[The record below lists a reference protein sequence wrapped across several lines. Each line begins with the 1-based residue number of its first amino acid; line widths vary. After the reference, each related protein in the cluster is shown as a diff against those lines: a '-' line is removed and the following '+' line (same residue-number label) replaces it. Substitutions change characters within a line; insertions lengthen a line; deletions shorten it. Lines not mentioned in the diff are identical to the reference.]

1 MTSTWLRECAL
12 TLAIAASGGVLAGTA
27 GIPAGWLAGPMIA
40 VAAAAVLRV
49 PVTMP
54 ASLRD
59 GAFAILGTMI
69 GTTVDRSTLE
79 ALPEWPVSVAGLVI
93 GIAVMLAVIPAW
105 LHRLHGIDRKTARMC
120 AMPGAMGFVILHAIE
135 TGADSRRVAIM
146 QILRLTTM
154 LLVVPG
160 LFAIIYGTGPLQS
173 SGGDVPS
180 LSWPVALGL
189 VAAGYAVFPLARR
202 LRFPAPAFFA
212 PMCLSAG
219 LSLTGWFDRGSLPL
233 ELMLPALVVS
243 GAAIGSRFRGT
254 SPRYLV
260 ESVRAGLGSV
270 ILAVAITGMLAWAVA
285 GITSFPFLQ
294 VLLAYAPGG
303 IEMMTVLSLSLGLD
317 PAFVAGHQLLRFL
330 AVCLILPFLVTR
342 S

>member
-1 MTSTWLRECAL
+1 MTATWLRDCAL
-12 TLAIAASGGVLAGTA
+12 TLAIAAAGGVLAGTA

-49 PVTMP
+49 PVAMP

-59 GAFAILGTMI
+59 GAFVILGTMI
-69 GTTVDRSTLE
+69 GTTVDRRTLE
-79 ALPEWPVSVAGLVI
+79 SLPEWPVSVAGLVI
-93 GIAVMLAVIPAW
+93 GIAIMLAVIPAW

-146 QILRLTTM
+146 QILRLCTM
-154 LLVVPG
+154 LLMVPG
-160 LFAIIYGTGPLQS
+160 LFAVIYGTGPLQT
-173 SGGDVPS
+173 SGDGPP

-189 VAAGYAVFPLARR
+189 VAAGFAAFPLARR
-202 LRFPAPAFFA
+202 LRLPAPAFFA

-243 GAAIGSRFRGT
+243 GAAIGSRFRDT
-254 SPRYLV
+254 SPRYLL

-270 ILAVAITGMLAWAVA
+270 VLAVAITGTLAWVVA
-285 GITSFPFLQ
+285 HITAFPFLQ
-294 VLLAYAPGG
+294 VLLAFAPGG
-303 IEMMTVLSLSLGLD
+303 VEMMTVLSLSLGLD

>member
-1 MTSTWLRECAL
+1 MTATALRECAL
-12 TLAIAASGGVLAGTA
+12 TLAIAAAGGVLAGAT

-40 VAAAAVLRV
+40 VAAAAVLRL
-49 PVTMP
+49 PVAMP

-59 GAFAILGTMI
+59 GAFAVLGAMI
-69 GTTVDRSTLE
+69 GTTVDRRTLE

-93 GIAVMLAVIPAW
+93 GIAIMLAIIPAW
-105 LHRLHGIDRKTARMC
+105 LHRRHGIDRRTALMC

-135 TGADSRRVAIM
+135 TGADSRRVAIL
-146 QILRLTTM
+146 QILRLSTM

-160 LFAIIYGTGPLQS
+160 LFAVIYGAGPPRT
-173 SGGDVPS
+173 SGDMPF
-180 LSWPVALGL
+180 LAWPVALGL
-189 VAAGYAVFPLARR
+189 VAAGYAVFPLARKLR
-202 LRFPAPAFFA
+202 LPAPAFFA

-233 ELMLPALVVS
+233 ELLLPALVVS

-254 SPRYLV
+254 SPHYLL
-260 ESVRAGLGSV
+260 ESARAGFASV
-270 ILAVAITGMLAWAVA
+270 MLAVAITGILAWAVA

-330 AVCLILPFLVTR
+330 AVCLVLPFLVTR

>member
-1 MTSTWLRECAL
+1 MTTLRFREWAL
-12 TLAIAASGGVLAGTA
+12 TLAIAASGGVLAGTT
-27 GIPAGWLAGPMIA
+27 GVPAGWLAGPMIA

-49 PVTMP
+49 PVAMP
-54 ASLRD
+54 ASMRD
-59 GAFAILGTMI
+59 GAFVVLGTMI
-69 GTTVDRSTLE
+69 GTTVDRRTLE
-79 ALPEWPVSVAGLVI
+79 ALPEWPISVTGLVV
-93 GIAVMLAVIPAW
+93 GIVIMLAVIPAW

-135 TGADSRRVAIM
+135 TGADSRRVAIL
-146 QILRLTTM
+146 QILRLSTM

-160 LFAIIYGTGPLQS
+160 LFAIIYDTAPPRAS
-173 SGGDVPS
+173 GDVPL

-202 LRFPAPAFFA
+202 LRLPAPAFFA

-243 GAAIGSRFRGT
+243 GAAIGSRFRDT
-254 SPRYLV
+254 SPRYLL

-270 ILAVAITGMLAWAVA
+270 ILAVAITGTLAWAVA

-303 IEMMTVLSLSLGLD
+303 VEMMTVLSLSLGLD
-317 PAFVAGHQLLRFL
+317 PAFVAGHQLMRFL

>member
-1 MTSTWLRECAL
+1 MTATWLRECAL
-12 TLAIAASGGVLAGTA
+12 TLTVATAGGVLAGTA

-40 VAAAAVLRV
+40 VAAAALLRA
-49 PVTMP
+49 PVAIP

-69 GTTVDRSTLE
+69 GATVDRRTLE
-79 ALPEWPVSVAGLVI
+79 SLPEWPVSVAGLIV
-93 GIAVMLAVIPAW
+93 GIAIMLAVIPAW
-105 LHRLHGIDRKTARMC
+105 LQRLHGIDRKTATMC
-120 AMPGAMGFVILHAIE
+120 AMPGAMSFVILHAIE
-135 TGADSRRVAIM
+135 TSADSRRVAIL
-146 QILRLTTM
+146 QTLRLCTM

-160 LFAIIYGTGPLQS
+160 LFAAIYGTGPLQS
-173 SGGDVPS
+173 SGSIPP

-189 VAAGYAVFPLARR
+189 VAVGFAVFPLARK

-219 LSLTGWFDRGSLPL
+219 LSLTDWFDRGSLPQ

-254 SPRYLV
+254 SPRYLLD
-260 ESVRAGLGSV
+260 SARAGLGSV
-270 ILAVAITGMLAWAVA
+270 ILAVAITGTLAWVVA
-285 GITSFPFLQ
+285 RITSFPFLQ

-303 IEMMTVLSLSLGLD
+303 VEMMTVLSLSLGLD
-317 PAFVAGHQLLRFL
+317 SAFVAGHQLLRFL
-330 AVCLILPFLVTR
+330 AVCVMLPFLVTR

>member
-1 MTSTWLRECAL
+1 MTSTRLRECAL
-12 TLAIAASGGVLAGTA
+12 TLTIAACGGVLAGAT
-27 GIPAGWLAGPMIA
+27 GVPAGWLAGPMIV
-40 VAAAAVLRV
+40 VAGAAVLRV
-49 PVTMP
+49 PVAMP
-54 ASLRD
+54 TLLRD
-59 GAFAILGTMI
+59 GAFAVLGTMI
-69 GTTVDRSTLE
+69 GTTVDRRTLE
-79 ALPEWPVSVAGLVI
+79 ALPEWPVSVAGLVV
-93 GIAVMLAVIPAW
+93 GIAIMLAVIPLW

-135 TGADSRRVAIM
+135 TGADSRRVAIL
-146 QILRLTTM
+146 QILRLSTM

-160 LFAIIYGTGPLQS
+160 LFAIIYDTGPPRAS
-173 SGGDVPS
+173 GDVPF
-180 LSWPVALGL
+180 LSWPLALGL
-189 VAAGYAVFPLARR
+189 VAAGCAVFPLARR
-202 LRFPAPAFFA
+202 LRLPAPAFFA

-219 LSLTGWFDRGSLPL
+219 LSLTGWFERGSLPL

-243 GAAIGSRFRGT
+243 GAAIGSRFRDT
-254 SPRYLV
+254 SPRYLL

-270 ILAVAITGMLAWAVA
+270 ILAVAITGALAWAVA

-303 IEMMTVLSLSLGLD
+303 VEMMTVLSLSLGLD
-317 PAFVAGHQLLRFL
+317 PAFVAGHQLMRFL

>member
-1 MTSTWLRECAL
+1 MTTTRLRECAL
-12 TLAIAASGGVLAGTA
+12 TLTIAACGGVLCGASGV
-27 GIPAGWLAGPMIA
+27 PAGWLAGPMIA

-54 ASLRD
+54 APLRD
-59 GAFAILGTMI
+59 GAFAVLGTMI
-69 GTTVDRSTLE
+69 GTTVDRRTLE
-79 ALPEWPVSVAGLVI
+79 AMPEWPVSVVGLVI
-93 GIAVMLAVIPAW
+93 GIAIMLAVIPAW
-105 LHRLHGIDRKTARMC
+105 LHRLHGIDHKTARMC
-120 AMPGAMGFVILHAIE
+120 AMPGAMSFVILHAIE
-135 TGADSRRVAIM
+135 TGADSRRVAIL
-146 QILRLTTM
+146 QILRLSTM

-160 LFAIIYGTGPLQS
+160 LFAIIHDSGPLRA
-173 SGGDVPS
+173 SGDAPF
-180 LSWPVALGL
+180 LSWPLALGL

-219 LSLTGWFDRGSLPL
+219 LSLTGWFDHGSLPL

-243 GAAIGSRFRGT
+243 GAAIGSRFRDT
-254 SPRYLV
+254 SPRYLL

-270 ILAVAITGMLAWAVA
+270 ILALAITGTLAWAVA
-285 GITSFPFLQ
+285 RITSFPFLQ

-303 IEMMTVLSLSLGLD
+303 VEMMTVLALSLGLD
-317 PAFVAGHQLLRFL
+317 PAFVAGHQLMRFL

>member
-1 MTSTWLRECAL
+1 MTATWLRECAL
-12 TLAIAASGGVLAGTA
+12 TLAIAASGGVLAGIA

-49 PVTMP
+49 PVAMP
-54 ASLRD
+54 TSLRD
-59 GAFAILGTMI
+59 GGFAILGTMI
-69 GTTVDRSTLE
+69 GTTLDRRTLE
-79 ALPEWPVSVAGLVI
+79 ALPEWPVSIAGLVI
-93 GIAVMLAVIPAW
+93 GIAIMLAVIPAW

-120 AMPGAMGFVILHAIE
+120 AMPGAMAFVILHAIE
-135 TGADSRRVAIM
+135 TGADSRRVAIL
-146 QILRLTTM
+146 QILRLSTM

-160 LFAIIYGTGPLQS
+160 LFAVIYGTGAPRA
-173 SGGDVPS
+173 SGDIPS

-189 VAAGYAVFPLARR
+189 VAAGYAALPLARR

-219 LSLTGWFDRGSLPL
+219 LSLTGWFDRGPLPL
-233 ELMLPALVVS
+233 ELMLPALIVS

-254 SPRYLV
+254 SPRYLL

-270 ILAVAITGMLAWAVA
+270 ILAVAISGILAWIVA
-285 GITSFPFLQ
+285 RITSFPFLQ

-317 PAFVAGHQLLRFL
+317 PAFVAGHQLMRFV